1 MYQPTRRGHRR
12 RDLIALLGGAAVAW
26 PFIARAQQKA
36 MPVIGILDGGSGGPM
51 SSPFRQGLRETGYVE
66 GQNVAFEHRWA
77 MGRYDRLPELAAELV
92 ALNVDVIVTAGGTVS
107 ARAAKHATSTIPIVF
122 STGGD
127 PVESGLV
134 VSYARPGG
142 NLTGV
147 SIMATALDA
156 KRLELVSELAP
167 HATVIA
173 ALVNLNDQAFPQ
185 QEELEEAARARGIQ
199 FHVLRASSESEI
211 DEAF

>member
-1 MYQPTRRGHRR
+1 MCRTSAGRSEKGHTQGM
-12 RDLIALLGGAAVAW
+12 AGLGG
-26 PFIARAQQKA
+26 
-36 MPVIGILDGGSGGPM
+36 
-51 SSPFRQGLRETGYVE
+51 
-66 GQNVAFEHRWA
+66 
-77 MGRYDRLPELAAELV
+77 
-92 ALNVDVIVTAGGTVS
+92 
-107 ARAAKHATSTIPIVF
+107 
-122 STGGD
+122 
-127 PVESGLV
+127 
-134 VSYARPGG
+134 GG

>member
-1 MYQPTRRGHRR
+1 MQCAGPVPGAARRDTRRGW
-12 RDLIALLGGAAVAW
+12 LAWGG
-26 PFIARAQQKA
+26 
-36 MPVIGILDGGSGGPM
+36 
-51 SSPFRQGLRETGYVE
+51 
-66 GQNVAFEHRWA
+66 
-77 MGRYDRLPELAAELV
+77 
-92 ALNVDVIVTAGGTVS
+92 
-107 ARAAKHATSTIPIVF
+107 
-122 STGGD
+122 
-127 PVESGLV
+127 
-134 VSYARPGG
+134 GG